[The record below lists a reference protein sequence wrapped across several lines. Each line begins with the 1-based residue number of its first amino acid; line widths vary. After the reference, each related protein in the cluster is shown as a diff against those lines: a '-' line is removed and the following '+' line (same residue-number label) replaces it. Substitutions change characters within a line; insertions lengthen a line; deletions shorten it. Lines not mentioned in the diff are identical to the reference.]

1 MQVKRMENPFLIIFC
16 GIPCSGKSTLA
27 QKIADKLENEHG
39 YSTVIV
45 TSDAFRHMVPTYQR
59 KFEPDLEQFIRGA
72 TYHTVQEALKSGLTV
87 ISDDINYYRSIR
99 RQLKRISDLAKAD
112 YAIIY
117 VNTPLEVALKWNKK
131 RGEPIPNSLIEEI
144 YYKLDKPGEKYRW
157 DTPFLVLDPSKDELE
172 ELTKLVAS
180 KIHEKIGAKKGLIP
194 KKELQKPSSYR
205 ANLDR
210 ETRHAMG
217 EIMKRYKNLNLTEE
231 ISDLRKRIMEEA
243 FEKKLSAQETTN
255 LFFERAELILKH
267 APKEAQL
274 GETMV
279 HIGLFGHVDHG
290 KTQLARCLTE
300 KPSTAALDKHPQA
313 QERGMSID
321 MGFSA
326 FQLGNFM
333 VTLVDLPGHHSL
345 IKHAVAGV
353 NIIDLG
359 ILVIAANEGPMVQT
373 IEHLQILASMGI
385 EQLVVAINK
394 ADLVDE
400 EQLKNVKSK
409 VSDMLAETPFKNS
422 PIVCVSAIKCE
433 GIQELKKVLIEK
445 TSSPVRHWSGP
456 LKIPI
461 SHSFHISGIGTVV
474 TGTILRGKVKVGDKV
489 EVEPGRKECR
499 VRSIQ
504 IFGRDLK
511 EASAGDRVG
520 ITLTEIRPKELSRGD
535 VIVTPGTLEERDL
548 LDLELQVQS
557 QYKRGVSLRDL
568 VHINVGLKSTLGRIY
583 PYTSLGDMRI
593 LAEKISPGQSCKA
606 LIKTRD
612 SLPVEIEDKALIMKL
627 DLSPKQSRII
637 GVAKVAN
644 LPKTPDIYSAKI
656 KKGYIKEKTNSGSYI
671 VSGLFGTKEAAQH
684 VAQEHKKVLVASSKI
699 KGTIIERYGDS
710 GEVLVNFEK
719 PPDLSEKV
727 YYYKLRR
734 IKID

>member
-1 MQVKRMENPFLIIFC
+1 MENPFLIIFC
-16 GIPCSGKSTLA
+16 GTPCSGKSTLA
-27 QKIADKLENEHG
+27 QKIADKLENEYD
-39 YSTVIV
+39 YSTVII
-45 TSDAFRHMVPTYQR
+45 TSDAFRRMVPTYQR
-59 KFEPDLEQFIRGA
+59 KFEPYLEQFIRGA
-72 TYHTVQEALKSGLTV
+72 TYQTIQEALRLGLMV

-99 RQLKRISDLAKAD
+99 RQLKRISDRAKAD
-112 YAIIY
+112 YAIIH

-131 RGEPIPNSLIEEI
+131 RGEPIPNSLIEDI

-157 DTPFLVLDPSKDELE
+157 DTPLLVLDPSKDELE

-180 KIHEKIGAKKGLIP
+180 KVHEKVGKKKGPTP
-194 KKELQKPSSYR
+194 KKELPKPSSYR
-205 ANLDR
+205 ADLDR
-210 ETRHAMG
+210 ETRRAMG
-217 EIMKRYKNLNLTEE
+217 EVMKRYRNLNLTGE

-243 FEKKLSAQETTN
+243 FEKEFSAQETTS
-255 LFFERAELILKH
+255 LFFERAELILRH
-267 APKEAQL
+267 APETVL
-274 GETMV
+274 PGGTMV

-326 FQLGNFM
+326 FDLGKFV

-345 IKHAVAGV
+345 IKHAVAGA

-373 IEHLQILASMGI
+373 IEHLQILTSMGI

-394 ADLVDE
+394 TDLVDE

-409 VSDMLAETPFKNS
+409 VDNLLAETPFKNS
-422 PIVCVSAIKCE
+422 PIVCISAIKCE
-433 GIQELKKVLIEK
+433 GIQELKRTLIEK
-445 TSSPVRHWSGP
+445 ISSPVRHWSGS

-474 TGTILRGKVKVGDKV
+474 TGTILRGKVMVGDKV
-489 EVEPGRKECR
+489 EIEPGRKECR

-504 IFGRDLK
+504 IFGRDFK

-520 ITLTEIRPKELSRGD
+520 ITLTEIRPKDLSRGD
-535 VIVTPGTLEERDL
+535 IIVTPGTLEERDL
-548 LDLELQVQS
+548 LDLELEVQP
-557 QYKRGVSLRDL
+557 QYKRSVCLRDL
-568 VHINVGLKSTLGRIY
+568 VHINVGLKSTFGRIY

-593 LAEKISPGQSCKA
+593 LKEKISPGQSCKA

-612 SLPVEIEDKALIMKL
+612 PLPVETGDKALLMKL

-644 LPKTPDIYSAKI
+644 LPRTPDIYSAKI
-656 KKGYIKEKTNSGSYI
+656 KKGYVKKKTEDGRYI

-684 VAQEHKKVLVASSKI
+684 VAQEHKKVVVASSKI
-699 KGTIIERYGDS
+699 KGTIVERYSDE

-719 PPDLSEKV
+719 PPDLSEEV

-734 IKID
+734 IRID